1 MTRFDAKAGVM
12 ICFENQMRTVENNR
26 IKKTF
31 TDATNRDFPVIQGL
45 SVEDM
50 LLRDKLPNLPNLMR
64 MAA

>member
-1 MTRFDAKAGVM
+1 
-12 ICFENQMRTVENNR
+12 MRTVENNR
-26 IKKTF
+26 SKRTF

-50 LLRDKLPNLPNLMR
+50 LLRDKLPFLPNLMR